1 MSEILATAAFASTS
15 PVMILAGGTGGHIFP
30 GIAVATALRDRQVPV
45 VWLGA
50 AGGMETRLVPPQR
63 IPLETLR
70 IGGLRGKSAW
80 TLLAAPFRLTRAL
93 SEAISIL
100 RRHRPRAVL
109 SMGGFAA
116 GPGGIAAWL
125 LRRPLLVHEA
135 NRAPGLTNRVLA
147 KFARRVLCGFPSSF
161 RNGVGET
168 VGNPVRADVIALP
181 PPRERFAARAQSAT
195 AGALRLLVLGGSQGA
210 RALNSGVPQAL
221 AQLAERFEVRHQS
234 GITLQAD
241 AERAYADAGI
251 SASIEP
257 FIQDMASAYAWADL
271 VVCRA
276 GALTL
281 AELCAAGVGSLL
293 VPFPHAVDDHQ
304 TRNAEFMVERG
315 AARLLPQ
322 AGALKANDLAQRLRD
337 ALRELAADRAQLLTM
352 AEAARAAALPDAAQR
367 VAAICIEESRIEQ
380 APVAEARA

>member
-1 MSEILATAAFASTS
+1 
-15 PVMILAGGTGGHIFP
+15 MILAGGTGGHIFP
-30 GIAVATALRDRQVPV
+30 GIAVATALRDRKVPV
-45 VWLGA
+45 VWLGS

-70 IGGLRGKSAW
+70 IGGLRGKNAW
-80 TLLAAPFRLTRAL
+80 TLLAAPFRLLRAL
-93 SEAISIL
+93 GEAISIL

-168 VGNPVRADVIALP
+168 VGNPVRAEVAALP
-181 PPRERFAARAQSAT
+181 PPRERFAGRVRSEND
-195 AGALRLLVLGGSQGA
+195 GALRLLVLGGSQGA
-210 RALNSGVPQAL
+210 RALNSSVPQAL
-221 AQLAERFEVRHQS
+221 AQLPERFEVRHQS
-234 GITLQAD
+234 GAALQAD

-251 SASIEP
+251 GASIEP

-304 TRNAEFMVERG
+304 TRNAEFLVERG

-322 AGALKANDLAQRLRD
+322 TDPMKADDLPQRLHA
-337 ALRELAADRAQLLTM
+337 ALQELAGDRTQLLAM

-367 VAAICIEESRIEQ
+367 VAALCIEEGRRQ
-380 APVAEARA
+380 ASDIKEARA

>member
-1 MSEILATAAFASTS
+1 MSEAFAVANVA

-30 GIAVATALRDRQVPV
+30 GIAVASALRDRQVPV
-45 VWLGA
+45 VWLGS

-70 IGGLRGKSAW
+70 IGGLRGKGAL
-80 TLLAAPFRLTRAL
+80 TLLAAPFRLLRAL
-93 SEAISIL
+93 GEALSVL

-125 LRRPLLVHEA
+125 LRRPLLVHEQ
-135 NRAPGLTNRVLA
+135 NRSPGLTNRVLA

-168 VGNPVRADVIALP
+168 VGNPVRADVIALA
-181 PPRERFAARAQSAT
+181 PPRERFADRS
-195 AGALRLLVLGGSQGA
+195 GALRLLVLGGSQGA

-221 AQLAERFEVRHQS
+221 SQIHERFEVRHQS
-234 GITLQAD
+234 GATLHAD
-241 AERAYADAGI
+241 AEHAYADAGI

-271 VVCRA
+271 VICRA

-293 VPFPHAVDDHQ
+293 VPYPHAVDDHQ

-322 AGALKANDLAQRLRD
+322 TSLSQAEDLPHRLHAALH
-337 ALRELAADRAQLLTM
+337 ELAGDRMQLLSM
-352 AEAARAAALPDAAQR
+352 AEAARAAAMPDAAQR
-367 VAAICIEESRIEQ
+367 VAAICIEEGRQKEGDIK
-380 APVAEARA
+380 EARA

>member
-1 MSEILATAAFASTS
+1 MSEAFAVVNVA

-30 GIAVATALRDRQVPV
+30 GIAVASALRDRQVPV
-45 VWLGA
+45 VWLGS

-70 IGGLRGKSAW
+70 IGGLRGKGAL
-80 TLLAAPFRLTRAL
+80 TLLAAPFRLLRAL
-93 SEAISIL
+93 GEALSIV

-125 LRRPLLVHEA
+125 LRRPLLVHEQ

-181 PPRERFAARAQSAT
+181 PPTERFAGRS
-195 AGALRLLVLGGSQGA
+195 GALRLLVLGGSQGA

-221 AQLAERFEVRHQS
+221 AQLSERCEVRHQS
-234 GITLQAD
+234 GAALHAD

-251 SASIEP
+251 SASVEP

-271 VVCRA
+271 VICRA

-304 TRNAEFMVERG
+304 TRNAEFLVERG

-322 AGALKANDLAQRLRD
+322 SESLPQRLHA
-337 ALRELAADRAQLLTM
+337 ALRELAGDRTQLLSM
-352 AEAARAAALPDAAQR
+352 AEAARAAAVPDAAQR
-367 VAAICIEESRIEQ
+367 VAAICIEEGRLKEGDIT
-380 APVAEARA
+380 EARA

>member
-1 MSEILATAAFASTS
+1 MSEILAVGNVTPAMIA

-30 GIAVATALRDRQVPV
+30 GIAVASALRERHVPV
-45 VWLGA
+45 VWLGS

-70 IGGLRGKSAW
+70 IGGLRGKGAW
-80 TLLAAPFRLTRAL
+80 TLLAAPFRLLRAL
-93 SEAISIL
+93 LDALSVL
-100 RRHRPRAVL
+100 RRYRPRAVL

-135 NRAPGLTNRVLA
+135 NRAPGMTNRVLA
-147 KFARRVLCGFPSSF
+147 KFANRVLCGFPSSF
-161 RNGVGET
+161 GSGVGET
-168 VGNPVRADVIALP
+168 VGNPVRADVVALP
-181 PPRERFAARAQSAT
+181 PPRERFAARERVANG
-195 AGALRLLVLGGSQGA
+195 GALHLLVLGGSQGA

-221 AQLAERFEVRHQS
+221 AQLDERFEVRHQS
-234 GITLQAD
+234 GAALLAD
-241 AERAYADAGI
+241 AQRAYAEAGI
-251 SASIEP
+251 DARIEP

-271 VVCRA
+271 VICRA

-304 TRNAEFMVERG
+304 TRNAEFLLERG

-322 AGALKANDLAQRLRD
+322 SDDLPQRLRA
-337 ALRELAADRAQLLTM
+337 ALRELAGDRAQLVSM

-367 VAAICIEESRIEQ
+367 VAAICIEEGRIDAPRHPEAQ
-380 APVAEARA
+380 A